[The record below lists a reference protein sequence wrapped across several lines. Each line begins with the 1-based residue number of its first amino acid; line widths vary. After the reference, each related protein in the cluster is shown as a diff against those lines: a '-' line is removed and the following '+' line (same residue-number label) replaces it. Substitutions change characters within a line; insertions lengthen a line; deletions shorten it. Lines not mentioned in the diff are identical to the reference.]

1 MTQWSTSKL
10 VKWKEMVYD
19 INDILNPQNPQS
31 KNQMVLSSEFYIL
44 KIEAKK
50 VSSEM
55 GLS

>member
-10 VKWKEMVYD
+10 VKWKEMVYG
-19 INDILNPQNPQS
+19 INEAFKILNPQKQKQNGPFLRKFKKYKQ
-31 KNQMVLSSEFYIL
+31 
-44 KIEAKK
+44 K